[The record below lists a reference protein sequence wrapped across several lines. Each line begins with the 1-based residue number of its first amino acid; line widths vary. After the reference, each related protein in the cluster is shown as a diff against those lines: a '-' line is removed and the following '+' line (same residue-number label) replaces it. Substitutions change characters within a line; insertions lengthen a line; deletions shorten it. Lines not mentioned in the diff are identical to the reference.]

1 MPKLDRPLRCPLGN
15 ERRGGTSRANQR
27 QGPKQQTRSR
37 NGLVG
42 TRRLC
47 LAPPLRE
54 LRRGPDGTRLLRSLQ
69 LLQWATKASLP
80 LSTLRKWYSARH
92 LAPTYLGEM
101 HPYQMRSSISCSR
114 VRATRFLN
122 HHRAM
127 NTAESFQERSPLPPR
142 LPQVPMALAAL

>member
-1 MPKLDRPLRCPLGN
+1 MPKLGRLWRCPLGS
-15 ERRGGTSRANQR
+15 ERRGGTSRANQHQR
-27 QGPKQQTRSR
+27 LKPQTPSQ

-47 LAPPLRE
+47 LVQLLRE

-69 LLQWATKASLP
+69 LLQWATKASPHLC
-80 LSTLRKWYSARH
+80 TLHKWYLARH

-101 HPYQMRSSISCSR
+101 HPYPMKSSISCSR

-122 HHRAM
+122 HLPAM
-127 NTAESFQERSPLPPR
+127 NTVESSPERSPLPPPR
-142 LPQVPMALAAL
+142 P